1 MKISILSDSHDNWSN
16 MKKAVIESNARG
28 AELLLHAGDLIAPP
42 GIAVLSEFKGRVKFV
57 FGNNEAEKLGLVNK
71 ASQYQ
76 NIEVCGDIFEGEV
89 GGIKIFMNH
98 YPKFGELAA
107 KSGDYDLVV
116 FGHTH
121 KLHKESVGDSLLVNP
136 GEVQGYLTGKAT
148 FMIFDTSTKGIEI
161 IPI

>member
-1 MKISILSDSHDNWSN
+1 MKISIVSDSHDNWVK
-16 MKKAVIESNARG
+16 MKETITQANNRSCEV
-28 AELLLHAGDLIAPP
+28 LLHAGDLIAPS
-42 GIAVLSEFKGRVKFV
+42 GIPLLAEFKGKVKFV

-71 ASQYQ
+71 AAHYQ

-98 YPKFGELAA
+98 YPKIAELAA
-107 KSGDYDLVV
+107 KTGDYDLCV

-121 KLHKESVGDSLLVNP
+121 EILQQRMNNTLLVNP

-148 FMIFDTSTKGIEI
+148 FMIFDTDSREIELVQI
-161 IPI
+161 